1 MILNLLVEKTNDGF
15 TSDVPTVR
23 GCDTWAATED
33 EVITNT
39 IELLRYYMKLT
50 PEHVIKVDKV
60 RDNFTKKQYKII
72 FNK

>member
-23 GCDTWAATED
+23 GCDTWADTED
-33 EVITNT
+33 EVITKT

-50 PEHVIKVDKV
+50 PEDVIKVDKV